1 MSAHSFRQPVL
12 RQIRGGVIANE
23 FCEEHQTS
31 PLRPWLDPK
40 NWPQVLLN
48 LGRSITIERLVSDF
62 KDAQEKGE
70 GRKSASGLR
79 STSMSKS
86 GLPPTTIAGAAPI
99 TGFRQSLMA

>member
-1 MSAHSFRQPVL
+1 MSAYSFCQPVL

-48 LGRSITIERLVSDF
+48 LGVPSPLNGWLRTSRTLKKRAKEESPHLGFAAPQRRNRACPPQRSLARRRLL
-62 KDAQEKGE
+62 
-70 GRKSASGLR
+70 ASG
-79 STSMSKS
+79 K
-86 GLPPTTIAGAAPI
+86 A
-99 TGFRQSLMA
+99 